1 MSVTRRQNASQ
12 ASPQPS
18 FQRLLLSAIGALNL
32 RAFDWHQFKR
42 RSKNIVY
49 VDYDVV
55 CLLTS
60 QCREITFQ
68 LNTAIPLERVLAIA
82 SSFRADK
89 LPPRLLQ
96 RLLLTF
102 DTRDRA
108 LNRSVER
115 AALASPPQE
124 DVDQV
129 TFAQL
134 ARDHDLSLSEF
145 EELYRQAARL
155 LMEGFQRRQTH
166 ALPSSVIQQATARP
180 SSRGATMPSTL
191 FESRF
196 DCLRRKTPD
205 AQSRLFRIESRF
217 DALQKAHCVKSVV
230 L

>member
-1 MSVTRRQNASQ
+1 MSRVGTKTFAPAERIDLVLQYAKESLPGIAPIEPDASFLVWLDAHELDAKVGGIQ
-12 ASPQPS
+12 KYLVEKA
-18 FQRLLLSAIGALNL
+18 GVNL
-32 RAFDWHQFKR
+32 YD
-42 RSKNIVY
+42 V
-49 VDYDVV
+49 YDVV

-108 LNRSVER
+108 LNRSLER

-134 ARDHDLSLSEF
+134 ARDHDLSLSEL

-155 LMEGFQRRQTH
+155 LIEGFQRRQTH
-166 ALPSSVIQQATARP
+166 ALPSSVTQQAIARP
-180 SSRGATMPSTL
+180 SSTRATMPST
-191 FESRF
+191 
-196 DCLRRKTPD
+196 
-205 AQSRLFRIESRF
+205 
-217 DALQKAHCVKSVV
+217 
-230 L
+230 